1 MHQRHSTLRLT
12 GHVDR
17 RSGDDCVARPGKPRP
32 ESIGRRGAALNEP
45 PEPIAGLTRD
55 HRRFEA
61 AIAEARAAP
70 VGAAAPEPL
79 AALRALLD
87 YELTRHIAKEEQVL
101 FPALQAALDGEP
113 PSA

>member
-1 MHQRHSTLRLT
+1 M
-12 GHVDR
+12 
-17 RSGDDCVARPGKPRP
+17 
-32 ESIGRRGAALNEP
+32 
-45 PEPIAGLTRD
+45 
-55 HRRFEA
+55 
-61 AIAEARAAP
+61 
-70 VGAAAPEPL
+70 GAAAPEPL